1 MNFGPLLHFCN
12 LKFYKSCE
20 TSHQGK
26 HARCSFLPRSS
37 PRLRHRPSIPP
48 EDRWSSRWRWEY
60 WEYYIIL
67 RILRIL
73 LMMIQLSGIPVEE
86 RFSNHPKSKLSLMPR
101 KPLIQQALQALRQKQ
116 QNIIDAV
123 KDLNLLHIKKITSE
137 MMHPLPPADFR
148 LFHFFTKLNTS
159 CNVKGS
165 CWLHYHLQL
174 VIVTSESKRCFGSYL
189 VSVALY
195 VLPLSLF
202 LRWLLFPPRWVF
214 FWYLCFF
221 MGAVHIFSFSN
232 NAIWWDGGKTAQ
244 SYFGW
249 GGSSMDGFN

>member
-1 MNFGPLLHFCN
+1 
-12 LKFYKSCE
+12 
-20 TSHQGK
+20 
-26 HARCSFLPRSS
+26 
-37 PRLRHRPSIPP
+37 
-48 EDRWSSRWRWEY
+48 
-60 WEYYIIL
+60 
-67 RILRIL
+67 
-73 LMMIQLSGIPVEE
+73 MMIQLSGIPVEE